1 MSSLRGSWP
10 LQECLNGFLAE
21 MLSVGRRG
29 RKASCIKNHI
39 FLSKRLCTRRKC
51 CGRSEL
57 SPSSKKPEMTGLFQS
72 LGPHTSEYTVK
83 LILWV
88 WASFLWCGSRQDI
101 RRNLTKSGT
110 LLTIRMLFCFNK
122 KRKARRKTV
131 DNKRFRVLAPNFL
144 LFLTYPVFSY
154 LISSSIQRY
163 LMLGWCLFPWIAFS
177 STHKASNLACFCFLV
192 TSFSESF
199 SKSSSPQTLNIAVPE
214 GSVWCGLLICSSVI
228 LGFKNHQ
235 SSGNSMYWL
244 SSLDLLSGLHTETSF
259 F

>member
-1 MSSLRGSWP
+1 
-10 LQECLNGFLAE
+10 

-122 KRKARRKTV
+122 KRKARTKTV

-144 LFLTYPVFSY
+144 LFLTYPVFNY

-214 GSVWCGLLICSSVI
+214 GSVWCGLPMCSSVI

-244 SSLDLLSGLHTETSF
+244 PGLDLLSGLHTETSF
-259 F
+259 FLN

>member
-144 LFLTYPVFSY
+144 LFLTYPVFNY
-154 LISSSIQRY
+154 LISSSIQDT
-163 LMLGWCLFPWIAFS
+163 WCLDGAF
-177 STHKASNLACFCFLV
+177 FL
-192 TSFSESF
+192 ELL
-199 SKSSSPQTLNIAVPE
+199 SPQLTR
-214 GSVWCGLLICSSVI
+214 
-228 LGFKNHQ
+228 HQ
-235 SSGNSMYWL
+235 
-244 SSLDLLSGLHTETSF
+244 T
-259 F
+259 